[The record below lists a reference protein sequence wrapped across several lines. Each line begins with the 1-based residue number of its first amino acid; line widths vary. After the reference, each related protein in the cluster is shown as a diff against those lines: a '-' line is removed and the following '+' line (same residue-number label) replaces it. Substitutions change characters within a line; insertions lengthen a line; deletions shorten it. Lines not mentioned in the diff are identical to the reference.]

1 MYKIAIENKDGE
13 KYEFECD
20 GTANLYA
27 FTEELGIKEYPYS
40 LKIGEN
46 RNGVKVRLKADN
58 DFDESIAKILRENR
72 DTLKDA
78 LIVSYAVNEVQDEWM
93 KEEIER
99 NALNGQYETKEELYA
114 DIRKMKIELSSA
126 QADFYCPLH
135 AVIVNKDG
143 EERELTAE
151 ELTAYESEIRL
162 KLVECQ
168 TPDIDLARY
177 VEYHAKITDKIIYA
191 EWEVEEKGGKLYGKI
206 SCYLNEALTEEETER
221 LKEAIDGQNSDGFGE
236 GFAQC
241 TIETPDGKLYAFL
254 WDYDDYFLKTSE
266 EMDEYLSKAEISV
279 GGM

>member
-46 RNGVKVRLKADN
+46 RNGAKVLLKADN
-58 DFDESIAKILRENR
+58 DFDELIAKILRENR
-72 DTLKDA
+72 NTLNDA
-78 LIVSYAVNEVQDEWM
+78 LIVSRALGGVRDEWM
-93 KEEIER
+93 REEIER
-99 NALNGQYETKEELYA
+99 NALNGQYATKEELYA

-151 ELTAYESEIRL
+151 ELTGYESEIRL

-168 TPDIDLARY
+168 TPDIALAQY
-177 VEYHAKITDKIIYA
+177 VGNHAKITDKIIYA
-191 EWEVEEKGGKLYGKI
+191 EWAVEERSGKLYGKI
-206 SCYLNEALTEEETER
+206 SCYLNETLTTEETER
-221 LKEAIDGQNSDGFGE
+221 LKDAIDGQNSDGFGE

-266 EMDEYLSKAEISV
+266 EMNEYLNKTEINI